1 MYGKVLASFIRPVYL
16 DKSTWK
22 KPEKS
27 TEILINAIT
36 RDSDLTEILKVT
48 EYGQTVQYRPGQT
61 HKISMTSIT
70 KLSLCY

>member
-36 RDSDLTEILKVT
+36 RDSDLTEI
-48 EYGQTVQYRPGQT
+48 
-61 HKISMTSIT
+61 
-70 KLSLCY
+70 